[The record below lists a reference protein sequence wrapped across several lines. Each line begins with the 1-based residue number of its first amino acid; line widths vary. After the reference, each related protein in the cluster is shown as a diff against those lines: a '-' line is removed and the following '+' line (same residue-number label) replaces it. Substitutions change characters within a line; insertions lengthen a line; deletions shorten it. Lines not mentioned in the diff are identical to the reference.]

1 MTTTNVLTRFGF
13 KYEKGGA
20 HIARTMMLDELR
32 ALLDFLRKQEAAK
45 EEYKD
50 AITEANCLGK
60 RSGKTR
66 ILTYRHLVDLYALD
80 PSLLLYRALLYFWN
94 KDDEAQP
101 LLALLCAYTRD
112 AVLRS
117 AAPFILKVQ
126 EGTTV
131 TRESLEAFIDSQES
145 NRFSPATLKSV
156 AQNINAT
163 FTKSG
168 HLHGKVRKVRTR
180 AMPTAGS
187 VAYALLLGYL
197 TGGRGQLLF
206 QTEYIKLLECSFD
219 KAIELAEEASR
230 KGWIT
235 FKRVGDVLEVAFPNV
250 MHREEME
257 WLREQN

>member
-94 KDDEAQP
+94 G
-101 LLALLCAYTRD
+101 
-112 AVLRS
+112 S
-117 AAPFILKVQ
+117 S
-126 EGTTV
+126 G
-131 TRESLEAFIDSQES
+131 
-145 NRFSPATLKSV
+145 FSV
-156 AQNINAT
+156 
-163 FTKSG
+163 
-168 HLHGKVRKVRTR
+168 
-180 AMPTAGS
+180 GS
-187 VAYALLLGYL
+187 
-197 TGGRGQLLF
+197 
-206 QTEYIKLLECSFD
+206 
-219 KAIELAEEASR
+219 
-230 KGWIT
+230 
-235 FKRVGDVLEVAFPNV
+235 
-250 MHREEME
+250 
-257 WLREQN
+257 